1 MIKIEVLIWC
11 QAGNLTFVFIS
22 LTFTSNAW
30 IEFVIHTLMGAT
42 MTTLMLSSELYSQMC
57 LMFYWAEE

>member
-57 LMFYWAEE
+57 LMFY